1 MDFTTLILSR
11 DLLGVEIP
19 ADFDRICKAV
29 PTDVRGAAGLE
40 TNKKRNG
47 DRVVKID
54 GQRVVF
60 RFRTR
65 TEKGAL
71 TGALEVLAS
80 DQRTGQIV
88 EAPRWAVKL
97 ADAVQNAAPSRKQGP
112 GKTPV
117 TSNQN
122 QQ

>member
-1 MDFTTLILSR
+1 MDFTCPVLSR
-11 DLLGVEIP
+11 DLPGIDITT
-19 ADFDRICKAV
+19 DFDRICKAV
-29 PTDVRGAAGLE
+29 PTNVQGATGLE

-65 TEKGAL
+65 TKKGAL
-71 TGALEVLAS
+71 TGVLEVLAS
-80 DQRTGQIV
+80 DQKTGQTV
-88 EAPRWAVKL
+88 EAPEWAVKL
-97 ADAVQNAAPSRKQGP
+97 ADAVQNAVPSRKQGP